1 LTEPQLSPVVFLDRD
16 GTLNRD
22 TRYLHSWDDW
32 EWLPGVCDGLG
43 KLQQAGFRLIV
54 VSNQAGVARGFYGE
68 ADIHRLHERVNAELW
83 HLGVHIDAFYY
94 CPHHPDFTGPCS
106 CRKPEPGM
114 LLRAEAEMNIDLQRS
129 WLIGDAYTDMKAA
142 LSAGCR
148 PILVLSGNATEFSGP
163 ILSGVTVCD
172 NFMMATQH
180 ILKDVCNG
188 LH

>member
-1 LTEPQLSPVVFLDRD
+1 MTESQRSPVVFLDRD

-68 ADIHRLHERVNAELW
+68 ADIHRLHERVNAELSR
-83 HLGVHIDAFYY
+83 LGVCIDAFYY
-94 CPHHPDFTGPCS
+94 CPHHPDFTGPCF
-106 CRKPEPGM
+106 CRKPAPGM
-114 LLRAEAEMNIDLQRS
+114 LLRAAAEMHIDLQRS

-142 LSAGCR
+142 LSVGCR
-148 PILVLSGNATEFSGP
+148 PLLVLTGHATEFSEP
-163 ILSGVTVCD
+163 IPCGVTVCD
-172 NFMMATQH
+172 NFISATRL
-180 ILKDVCNG
+180 ILKG
-188 LH
+188 KHHELH